1 MASVR
6 ETILLNLETALDA
19 IRNSLEY
26 EAQIKE
32 VSRYDE
38 NVLLTTNF
46 QTPLIMII
54 DVGDDEKRVQDST
67 DYRFRMTIAIRGFVK
82 VATEAQVQPELNKVV
97 STIRKFIDAGVSLG
111 SNVLDF
117 RFMNNEQHRYDQ
129 DKGLA
134 DCVINCRITYWC
146 TNGAF

>member
-6 ETILLNLETALDA
+6 ETILLNLETALDG
-19 IRNSLEY
+19 IRNSIDY
-26 EAQIKE
+26 ESQIKS

-38 NVLLTTNF
+38 NVLLTENF
-46 QTPLIMII
+46 ANPIIMIV

-67 DYRFRMTIAIRGFVK
+67 DYRFRMTIALRGFVK
-82 VATEAQVQPELNKVV
+82 VANAQAVQTELNKIV

-111 SNVLDF
+111 SNVLDY

-134 DCVINCRITYWC
+134 DCVINTRVTYYC
-146 TNGAF
+146 ANGSF